1 MSEESQDELKESE
14 APQEEVT
21 PAKEWTQEI
30 GRLFSI
36 YNRQIVELSGQKAEI
51 EYSIGQVAN
60 AILALCP
67 ELIERRPDGQPESV
81 CDCAVRLITEYVELR
96 KKTQGGEATVPAV
109 AGSEA
114 GDPGQGAPGDGVPD
128 QGLGSEGQPG

>member
-1 MSEESQDELKESE
+1 MSEET
-14 APQEEVT
+14 QETQPEEETT

-30 GRLFSI
+30 GRLFGI

-60 AILALCP
+60 AILQLCP
-67 ELIERRPDGQPESV
+67 EWIQRKEDGQPESV

-96 KKTQGGEATVPAV
+96 KKAEGGETTVPEV
-109 AGSEA
+109 ASSET
-114 GDPGQGAPGDGVPD
+114 GDSGQGAPGDGAPD
-128 QGLGSEGQPG
+128 PGLVGEGQPG